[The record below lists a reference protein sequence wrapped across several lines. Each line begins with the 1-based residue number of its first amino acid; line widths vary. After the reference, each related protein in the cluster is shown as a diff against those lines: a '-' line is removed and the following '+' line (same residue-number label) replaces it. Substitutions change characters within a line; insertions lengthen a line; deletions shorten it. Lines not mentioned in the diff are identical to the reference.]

1 MNVFLDTNVVMDF
14 LAARGDTT
22 NVRKIFR
29 ALDEGLFC
37 AYISVGSFYT
47 ITYLL
52 ELFLKGK
59 GISNPERLHM
69 QRDVLESILA
79 RMEISI
85 HSKTDL
91 LVGTLDEQFKD
102 LEDSYQHQAA
112 LASGCRYLVTSNI
125 KDFQISSN
133 TPISIVNPADF
144 ATLLNL

>member
-91 LVGTLDEQFKD
+91 LVGTLD
-102 LEDSYQHQAA
+102 
-112 LASGCRYLVTSNI
+112 
-125 KDFQISSN
+125 ISSPPYLSSPN
-133 TPISIVNPADF
+133 KSPAIFPISHTRLSPREAFSFYIALSF
-144 ATLLNL
+144 RLFFSFS